1 MATLS
6 VKFIKVMKRYGA
18 SYYDREIVKSVSFVG
33 RRMVSEE
40 KKNKYD
46 LAYYCR
52 KTKSQCE
59 CWLVKYDG
67 VWHIY
72 CNNNNLIPSVR
83 SYNCISVNVN

>member
-6 VKFIKVMKRYGA
+6 VKFIKTTKREGA
-18 SYYDREIVKSVSFVG
+18 LYCDREVVKTLSFVG

-40 KKNKYD
+40 KKNDYE

-59 CWLVKYDG
+59 CWLVRHNGHWDICCGKNDLTPNVLSYDSI
-67 VWHIY
+67 VV
-72 CNNNNLIPSVR
+72 SV
-83 SYNCISVNVN
+83 Y